1 MCRSGAA
8 DLYRALIG
16 DTLAE
21 RPCLR
26 IPRDDELVRRRGRPG
41 SVVRVQRRVEHPR
54 LESGRRVHC
63 QMVILRPV
71 VGRGGVFSNVRLG
84 HGERPVLERVMFLGC
99 LRADSWP
106 AAVENGPYVGAGLRI
121 WRDAVVAPHGAG
133 PGVVGGDGEHGPELV
148 GEAAQVGD
156 ASIDMLAGVEGVGDD
171 EVALR
176 ARHQLHQALGSGGRL
191 RGCAVPG
198 LDGDDGVHQVGVDAV
213 PLGSRVDDAG
223 EQPLAGLGRLGEQA
237 GGGNEQQDREATE
250 GGTRRRPSECAP
262 YHIKNRTPRVD
273 WRSYPAEQRVVGL
286 RRIWKVRDG
295 NR

>member
-1 MCRSGAA
+1 M
-8 DLYRALIG
+8 
-16 DTLAE
+16 
-21 RPCLR
+21 
-26 IPRDDELVRRRGRPG
+26 
-41 SVVRVQRRVEHPR
+41 SVAFAPT
-54 LESGRRVHC
+54 
-63 QMVILRPV
+63 
-71 VGRGGVFSNVRLG
+71 
-84 HGERPVLERVMFLGC
+84 
-99 LRADSWP
+99 AWP

-133 PGVVGGDGEHGPELV
+133 PGVVGGAGEHGPELV

-156 ASIDMLAGVEGVGDD
+156 AGVDILAGVEGVGDA

-223 EQPLAGLGRLGEQA
+223 EQPLAGLGRAHEQA
-237 GGGNEQQDREATE
+237 GGGNEQQDHEATE
-250 GGTRRRPSECAP
+250 GGARRHGERAP

-273 WRSYPAEQRVVGL
+273 WRSYPAEQRVVEP
-286 RRIWKVRDG
+286 RRIWKSGTAIGERPAADRHSSSGDASRAAGDETGTVLGLPGALCGRRAAAVAGDVPG
-295 NR
+295 LWR